1 MSSQMIPAEIKKRI
15 LVRLDEL
22 EKEEKVKILYAV
34 ESGSRAWGLE
44 SVDSDYDIRFIFCR
58 PTNHYL
64 EIDERRDVIELPI
77 TDDLDFSG
85 WDIKKALKLF
95 RKSNPPLLEWLDS
108 PHVYINRYDFSRA
121 LRDALPHRF
130 LPTASFFHYL
140 HMAQNNFKKYL
151 KRERVQHKKYFYVLR
166 PVLACKWLEAGHGY
180 VPIKFETLLLQTVP
194 AGELLETVKDL
205 LQRKKEGLEKQFE
218 PKIPILNDFLA
229 EELARISKN
238 HLKKDALNKSNDDLN
253 RLFQATLEKAWDSS

>member
-1 MSSQMIPAEIKKRI
+1 MNRQIIPAEIEQRI
-15 LVRLDEL
+15 ILRFVDL
-22 EKEEKVKILYAV
+22 EKEEKVKIVYAV
-34 ESGSRAWGLE
+34 ESGSRAWGFE
-44 SVDSDYDIRFIFCR
+44 SADSDYDIRFIFCR

-108 PHVYINRYDFSRA
+108 PHVYVDKYDFSRA

-130 LPTASFFHYL
+130 SPTASFYHYL

-151 KRERVQHKKYFYVLR
+151 IHERVQHKKYFYVLR
-166 PVLACKWLEAGHGY
+166 PVLAGKWLEAGYGS
-180 VPIKFETLLLQTVP
+180 VPTKFETLLRRTIP
-194 AGELLETVKDL
+194 DGELLTLVTDL
-205 LQRKKEGLEKQFE
+205 LHRKRQGMEKTLE
-218 PKIPILNDFLA
+218 PNIPVLHDFLA
-229 EELARISKN
+229 TELQRLSKM
-238 HLKKDALNKSNDDLN
+238 HLEKDTRKQSNDDLN
-253 RLFQATLEKAWDSS
+253 RLFQSTLEKAWDSS